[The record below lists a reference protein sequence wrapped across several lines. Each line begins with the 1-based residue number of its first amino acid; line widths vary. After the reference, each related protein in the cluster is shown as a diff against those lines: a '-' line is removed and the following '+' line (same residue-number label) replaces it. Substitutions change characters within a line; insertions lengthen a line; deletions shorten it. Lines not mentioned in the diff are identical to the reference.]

1 MHDMGTL
8 QPGLPS
14 AIAVPQGYNIIVI
27 DLQNKINAFNFL
39 KLVINFFKKLKIR
52 KVVPHIFKKYK
63 KIINNITVNH
73 NHLPLT
79 LNAINS

>member
-14 AIAVPQGYNIIVI
+14 AIAVPRGYNIIVI

-39 KLVINFFKKLKIR
+39 KLVLKFFKKLKIQ
-52 KVVPHIFKKYK
+52 KVVLYRFKKYK
-63 KIINNITVNH
+63 KI
-73 NHLPLT
+73 
-79 LNAINS
+79 

>member
-27 DLQNKINAFNFL
+27 DLQNKINAYDFL
-39 KLVINFFKKLKIR
+39 KLVLKFFKKLKIQ
-52 KVVPHIFKKYK
+52 KVVLHRFKKYK
-63 KIINNITVNH
+63 KIINYIAVNN